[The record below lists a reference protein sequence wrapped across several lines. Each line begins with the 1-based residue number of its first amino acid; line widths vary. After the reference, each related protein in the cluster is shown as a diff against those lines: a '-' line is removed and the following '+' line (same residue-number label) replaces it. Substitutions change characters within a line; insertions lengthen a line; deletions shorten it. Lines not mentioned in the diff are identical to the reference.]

1 LNCKTEEIIL
11 IDDFSSF
18 DYLEEK
24 LEIEVSRLP
33 KVKLIRNKKR
43 EGLIRTRLIGS
54 KIAKGKTITFL
65 ECHIECNEGWLEPLL
80 DQIAENEM
88 IYAIPVITVI
98 DNKTFEFKHNPESDP
113 QIGIFDWNM
122 GFNWASIP
130 EDSLLKPSG
139 QILTQ
144 IKSFVNYIKR
154 VERKSV
160 TESISSPTMAGG
172 LFTVLKKTFYDL
184 GAYDKEGFLII

>member
-1 LNCKTEEIIL
+1 MNCDTEEIIL

-24 LEIEVSRLP
+24 LENEVSRLP

-130 EDSLLKPSG
+130 EDSSPN
-139 QILTQ
+139 LTYTGTISMVLDRPNACGAMLMTEQ
-144 IKSFVNYIKR
+144 NYR
-154 VERKSV
+154 SC
-160 TESISSPTMAGG
+160 
-172 LFTVLKKTFYDL
+172 LNC
-184 GAYDKEGFLII
+184 

>member
-1 LNCKTEEIIL
+1 MNCKIEEIIL

-24 LEIEVSRLP
+24 LEVEVARLP

-80 DQIAENEM
+80 DQIAKNDM

-98 DNKTFEFKHNPESDP
+98 DNIDVMK
-113 QIGIFDWNM
+113 
-122 GFNWASIP
+122 
-130 EDSLLKPSG
+130 
-139 QILTQ
+139 
-144 IKSFVNYIKR
+144 
-154 VERKSV
+154 
-160 TESISSPTMAGG
+160 G
-172 LFTVLKKTFYDL
+172 LVMS
-184 GAYDKEGFLII
+184 

>member
-1 LNCKTEEIIL
+1 MNCETEEIIL

-24 LEIEVSRLP
+24 LENEVSRLP

-130 EDSLLKPSG
+130 EDS
-139 QILTQ
+139 
-144 IKSFVNYIKR
+144 
-154 VERKSV
+154 
-160 TESISSPTMAGG
+160 SPNLANTSTARM
-172 LFTVLKKTFYDL
+172 V
-184 GAYDKEGFLII
+184 

>member
-1 LNCKTEEIIL
+1 M
-11 IDDFSSF
+11 
-18 DYLEEK
+18 
-24 LEIEVSRLP
+24 
-33 KVKLIRNKKR
+33 
-43 EGLIRTRLIGS
+43 
-54 KIAKGKTITFL
+54 AKGKTITFL

-130 EDSLLKPSG
+130 EDS
-139 QILTQ
+139 
-144 IKSFVNYIKR
+144 SFIR
-154 VERKSV
+154 VYSNS
-160 TESISSPTMAGG
+160 TPGHSDDDDH
-172 LFTVLKKTFYDL
+172 FCH
-184 GAYDKEGFLII
+184 